1 MEIRWPNVASF
12 TLLTLI
18 VVWAVREQN
27 AIVSL
32 LSNLGRMGPEHPTDE
47 RLYSLMVFSLLAVIV
62 VAIVRIFVHN
72 RDSE

>member
-1 MEIRWPNVASF
+1 MEIKWPIVASF
-12 TLLTLI
+12 TLLTLL

-47 RLYSLMVFSLLAVIV
+47 RFYSLMVFSLLLVVIV
-62 VAIVRIFVHN
+62 ALVRIFVDH
-72 RDSE
+72 RSQE